1 MNTHHF
7 VENIK
12 VQRFCLKLLGEA
24 RLWFGSLQVDNL
36 DWPELQNLFRQQY
49 SKIGN
54 TREQLFHAWRSFHF
68 DENTETIDAYVMS
81 MRQVAVLLGYGEPQ
95 ILEVFKNTLPTKLY
109 WIIFPIENLRQAVET
124 AKRILT
130 KEKIDKQLSRQSSST
145 SLMSIKDGYNK
156 RVTFDTRDGLEDK
169 IDKLTMMMG
178 KLAARDSGSS
188 RQFKPQI
195 YQSRRRGQYR
205 ENYDR

>member
-1 MNTHHF
+1 M
-7 VENIK
+7 
-12 VQRFCLKLLGEA
+12 
-24 RLWFGSLQVDNL
+24 
-36 DWPELQNLFRQQY
+36 
-49 SKIGN
+49 
-54 TREQLFHAWRSFHF
+54 
-68 DENTETIDAYVMS
+68 
-81 MRQVAVLLGYGEPQ
+81 
-95 ILEVFKNTLPTKLY
+95 
-109 WIIFPIENLRQAVET
+109 ET